1 MSKFLSGL
9 ISPNYVPCSS
19 TYFYK
24 YCSTDNRCWNYG
36 FKATLGYYRDSR
48 TGEQC
53 SSVQLCN
60 CGC

>member
-1 MSKFLSGL
+1 MSKFLFGL
-9 ISPNYVPCSS
+9 ISPNYVPCTS

-24 YCSTDNRCWNYG
+24 WCSTDNRCATYG
-36 FKATLGYYRDSR
+36 FQATLGVYKDSR